1 MKIKEYYLEAIKYNH
16 KSLKYMIEFLVKEK
30 KVLSMEDDESAM
42 DLYFKPNNKERMN
55 KLLREY
61 IQKKEG

>member
-16 KSLKYMIEFLVKEK
+16 KPLKYMIEFLVKEK
-30 KVLSMEDDESAM
+30 KVISMDDDESVM
-42 DLYFKPNNKERMN
+42 DRYFLPKNADRMN

-61 IQKKEG
+61 MQQKEG